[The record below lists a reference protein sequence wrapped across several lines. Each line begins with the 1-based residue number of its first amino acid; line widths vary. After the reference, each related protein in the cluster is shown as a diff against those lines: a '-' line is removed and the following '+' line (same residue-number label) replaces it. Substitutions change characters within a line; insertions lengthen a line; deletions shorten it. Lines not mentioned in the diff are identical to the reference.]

1 MRLLLFG
8 PAIVDYCVEYTNA
21 LSKRANTTLIAP
33 ERFFKEHAKFLDSS
47 VDVRLLNWPR
57 HRSLAN
63 VIFVHRLI
71 WLIKSL
77 RPDIVHFLSEGV
89 IWLNLIVPF
98 AKRHGL
104 VTTMHDVSYHPGDRL
119 SRRVPR
125 RFADRLV
132 LQSDRVIVHGAGLR
146 GDAEQK
152 YPELKGKIEVLPHL
166 QLRRYAEFAREN
178 GLQRRKD
185 SAVNVLFFGRISGY
199 KGLGVLIRSIPIV
212 TASFGDI
219 RVTIAGEGDDIEGY
233 VNMIVDPRFFEVRNR
248 HIPDDETAQ
257 LFTDADIVVLPYLE
271 ASQSGVL
278 AIASAFGKPVIV
290 TDVGELGR
298 TVRNGI
304 SGVVVPAGDTQALA
318 HAILRLATDS
328 ALRTQLGN
336 GNRAAAEQAASPDLV
351 ADGAIRIYERV
362 IRAKIG

>member
-1 MRLLLFG
+1 MRLLLFA
-8 PAIVDYCVEYTNA
+8 PAIVDYSIEYTNA
-21 LSKRANTTLIAP
+21 LSKRAHITLIAP
-33 ERFFKEHAKFLDSS
+33 ERFFREHAKFLDGS
-47 VDVRLLNWPR
+47 VDVQLLNWPR

-63 VIFVHRLI
+63 ILFVSRLI
-71 WLIKSL
+71 WLIRSL
-77 RPDIVHFLSEGV
+77 RPDVVHFLSEGV

-98 AKRHGL
+98 VKQRGL
-104 VTTMHDVSYHPGDRL
+104 VTTMHDVSYHLGDHL

-125 RFADRLV
+125 EFTDWLL
-132 LQSDRVIVHGAGLR
+132 LQSDRIIVHGSGLR
-146 GDAEQK
+146 GDAEHK

-166 QLRRYAEFAREN
+166 QLRRYADVGRKK
-178 GLQRRKD
+178 GLKRRGD
-185 SAVNVLFFGRISGY
+185 STVNVLFFGRIYAY
-199 KGLGVLIRSIPIV
+199 KGLEILIRSIPIV
-212 TASFGDI
+212 TTNFGDI
-219 RVTIAGEGDDIEGY
+219 RVIIAGKGEDMKGY
-233 VNMIVDPRFFEVRNR
+233 MNMIVDPRYFEVRNR

-298 TVRNGI
+298 TVKNGI
-304 SGVVVPAGDTQALA
+304 TGIVVPAGDTEALA
-318 HAILRLATDS
+318 HAILLLAADG

-336 GNRAAAEQAASPDLV
+336 ANRAAAEQTASPDLV

-362 IRAKIG
+362 IHAKIG